1 MKKSIYGAI
10 FLATIVFAACEKE
23 DSLPTRFT
31 PIPAENTNVKFLM
44 MSPDAPAINFIA
56 NGQKAT
62 SVTPTLTNAVVGLG
76 FSAIYPATIGYSSI
90 PSGAIK
96 IDAKVPDSSTVLPG
110 QTVFTG
116 TSTFAANKFYTYAL
130 VDSLSRISSVLVE
143 DDPMVP
149 DVSKA
154 YIRIANFIPNGAV
167 KVEVVKTSSGNAFSK
182 TYSSVP
188 FKSFTAYDSLG
199 AGAGQT
205 YRIFLRHPVTD
216 VKLDSI
222 SGLVP
227 TNTKKYTIYTRGV
240 FGQSGSTNTR
250 RPIITN
256 YINF

>member
-1 MKKSIYGAI
+1 MKKLIYGAI
-10 FLATIVFAACEKE
+10 FFVAFAFAACEKE

-31 PIPAENTNVKFLM
+31 PIPAVNTNVKFLM
-44 MSPDAPAINFIA
+44 MSPDAPSVNFIA

-62 SVTPTLTNAVVGLG
+62 SVTPTLSNVVLGLG
-76 FSAIYPATIGYSSI
+76 FPAIYPATIGYTSI

-96 IDAKVPDSSTVLPG
+96 IDAKVPDSSTTLPG
-110 QTVFTG
+110 QTVFTS
-116 TSTFAANKFYTYAL
+116 TTTFAPNKYYTYAL
-130 VDSLSRISSVLVE
+130 VDSLSKLSSVVVE
-143 DDPMVP
+143 DDPTVA
-149 DVSKA
+149 DASKA
-154 YIRIANFIPNGAV
+154 YFRIANFIPNSAV
-167 KVEVVKTSSGNAFSK
+167 KVEVIKTSSGNPYTSTYNSIAFK
-182 TYSSVP
+182 A
-188 FKSFTAYDSLG
+188 FTAYDTLG

-205 YRIFLRHPVTD
+205 YRIFLRHPVTN

-227 TNTKKYTIYTRGV
+227 INTKKYTIYCRGV